1 VLDAQL
7 AAAELARQAQEARDA
22 ARLAALEI
30 SIAQQT
36 LVSSFVIQWSD
47 LDAVVRVDQ
56 IRSQRPAGFST
67 LADFQRTDSTFAD
80 SRRL

>member
-1 VLDAQL
+1 MHNWQ
-7 AAAELARQAQEARDA
+7 RQNSHGKLRKHGMRQGWQHSKFLLRSRA
-22 ARLAALEI
+22 
-30 SIAQQT
+30 

-67 LADFQRTDSTFAD
+67 LADFQQTDSTFAD